1 MAFLTPLRRPKLPS
15 PASLPAGNR
24 CWVAGPV
31 GRVSV
36 IHVGRGP
43 AVLLVHGWEGQ
54 PADFAF
60 VVPCLL
66 QAGFSVIALDLPA
79 HGASDG
85 TMASIPVCATS
96 LLRIQRVSGALHA
109 VIGHSVGSLIAV
121 HAAEMGLQAA
131 RMVLISSTARYEVY
145 ARSYAS
151 YAGLNA
157 TETEEMIQVLE
168 SMDVNVRGTS
178 IPEIAPRLSQKA
190 LFIHSKD
197 DHIVPIGDAVESA
210 MAWPGASL
218 LLFES
223 LGHRRILRASLVHQ
237 AILKFISD

>member
-1 MAFLTPLRRPKLPS
+1 
-15 PASLPAGNR
+15 
-24 CWVAGPV
+24 
-31 GRVSV
+31 
-36 IHVGRGP
+36 
-43 AVLLVHGWEGQ
+43 
-54 PADFAF
+54 
-60 VVPCLL
+60 
-66 QAGFSVIALDLPA
+66 
-79 HGASDG
+79 
-85 TMASIPVCATS
+85 
-96 LLRIQRVSGALHA
+96 
-109 VIGHSVGSLIAV
+109 V